1 MSDGE
6 EEKVT
11 LDLRRL
17 DVVGPKTPLVDD
29 DGLEVCTVEL
39 ILSPAEEVV
48 DHGPFS
54 IEQLQSI
61 GFYILSRNNAFI
73 LSHSIN
79 FLINYILDFSS
90 MQSCICTFSRS
101 NTLILSHS
109 VAFFTSHNFSASW
122 YDSAIYLY

>member
-54 IEQLQSI
+54 IEQLQREHWLLHLEQEQC
-61 GFYILSRNNAFI
+61 F
-73 LSHSIN
+73 HPKP
-79 FLINYILDFSS
+79 
-90 MQSCICTFSRS
+90 
-101 NTLILSHS
+101 
-109 VAFFTSHNFSASW
+109 
-122 YDSAIYLY
+122 

>member
-11 LDLRRL
+11 LDPGRL

-39 ILSPAEEVV
+39 SLSPAEEVV

-54 IEQLQSI
+54 IEQLQVKKT
-61 GFYILSRNNAFI
+61 NTP
-73 LSHSIN
+73 
-79 FLINYILDFSS
+79 S

-101 NTLILSHS
+101 NTLILSYS
-109 VAFFTSHNFSASW
+109 VAFFTNHNFGAS
-122 YDSAIYLY
+122 